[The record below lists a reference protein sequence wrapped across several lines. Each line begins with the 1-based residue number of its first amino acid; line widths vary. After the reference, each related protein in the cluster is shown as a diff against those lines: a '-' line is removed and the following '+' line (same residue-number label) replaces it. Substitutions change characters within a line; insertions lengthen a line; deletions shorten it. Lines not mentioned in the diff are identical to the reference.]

1 MLSWKMML
9 MEMCKLI
16 FNEKPSEMLYLAT
29 CNNNLYSHEQNYTTK
44 VADNC
49 YVWSSNDTRTK
60 RSVLLYI
67 MKEVGIN
74 PSDLELELVPLN
86 DNAISDSVED

>member
-1 MLSWKMML
+1 
-9 MEMCKLI
+9 
-16 FNEKPSEMLYLAT
+16 MLYLAT
-29 CNNNLYSHEQNYTTK
+29 RNNNLYSREQNYTTK
-44 VADNC
+44 VAENC
-49 YVWSSNDTRTK
+49 YVWTSNDTRTK